1 MDATYIQEQIEQL
14 KMDIYRHVHHKTLL
28 EYTGYPL
35 VNEHQLFFMLLPFLN
50 GKEWDDLRYEGIITV
65 GIVQASLSE
74 HGLIDEWDATSK
86 IQQLTVLSGDYYS
99 GRYYEILANSG
110 NISLIQQLSE
120 GVVKR
125 SEHEIRVY
133 EKNHYSLDE
142 WLESLSVIE
151 SEFISRFYRLYH
163 YSEYTSVMQTAL
175 LINRLHNELLNYKQG
190 NSSLYFQ
197 KMMECTKLM
206 NRLEFEHYIQNIIDE
221 LTDKLKSILHSSS
234 LNDALKVYIDNLLFS
249 QKLERS

>member
-1 MDATYIQEQIEQL
+1 MDATYIQEQIKQL
-14 KMDIYRHVHHKTLL
+14 KNDIYRHVQHKTLL

-35 VNEHQLFFMLLPFLN
+35 VNEHQLFYMLLPFFN
-50 GKEWDDLRYEGIITV
+50 GDEWDDLRYEGIITV
-65 GIVQASLSE
+65 GIVQASLNK
-74 HGLIDEWDATSK
+74 HGLIDECDATSK

-133 EKNHYSLDE
+133 EDRHYSLDD
-142 WLESLSVIE
+142 WLESLRVIE
-151 SEFISRFYRLYH
+151 TEFITRFYKLYH

-175 LINRLHNELLNYKQG
+175 LINRLQNELLNYKKG

-197 KMMECTKLM
+197 KMIE
-206 NRLEFEHYIQNIIDE
+206 NFGSDRLEFEHYIQKEIDH
-221 LTDKLKSILHSSS
+221 LADKLKDS
-234 LNDALKVYIDNLLFS
+234 LQSVVLKDALRLFIDDLLFS